1 MYKPDGRAPAR
12 LPQLLAALLGAVLV
26 AAMFVLAN
34 PAPAGAADGGAEAQ
48 FVAKIN
54 SLRAS
59 KGVGPLAVS
68 GELQGIARDWSDQ
81 MVANGAISHNQSY
94 SGQVS
99 ADWRKL
105 GENVGVGSDVDVLM
119 NAFINS
125 PAHYKNLVDPEYNYI
140 GVGVSYDS
148 SGRMYTTHDFMR
160 MDDAGASSSP
170 APAPAEPAPAPAPT
184 NRTAPPVDAAPAP
197 TQSAA
202 AESAPVEPAAAATAP
217 ATSTR
222 VRTVLTALRVNG
234 N

>member
-1 MYKPDGRAPAR
+1 MV
-12 LPQLLAALLGAVLV
+12 AALLGAVLV
-26 AAMFVLAN
+26 AAMFLLAN

-48 FVAKIN
+48 FVARIN

-59 KGVGPLAVS
+59 KGVGPLAVY
-68 GELQGIARDWSDQ
+68 GELQGIARNWSDQ
-81 MVANGAISHNQSY
+81 MVANGEISHNPNY
-94 SGQVS
+94 AGQVS

-125 PAHYKNLVDPEYNYI
+125 PAHYKNLVDPQYNYI
-140 GVGVSYDS
+140 GVGVTYDA

-160 MDDAGASSSP
+160 MDDAS
-170 APAPAEPAPAPAPT
+170 APSNPDPAPAPAPDPT
-184 NRTAPPVDAAPAP
+184 PAPRKKSAPPVDAAASAP
-197 TQSAA
+197 TQSAP
-202 AESAPVEPAAAATAP
+202 AESAPVEPSAPPTAP

>member
-1 MYKPDGRAPAR
+1 MRKPDGRAPAR

-34 PAPAGAADGGAEAQ
+34 PAPAGAADSGAEAQ
-48 FVAKIN
+48 FVARIN

-59 KGVGPLAVS
+59 KGVGPLTVY
-68 GELQGIARDWSDQ
+68 GELQGIARNWTDQ
-81 MVANGAISHNQSY
+81 MVANGSISHNPNY
-94 SGQVS
+94 SSQVS

-119 NAFINS
+119 KAFINS

-140 GVGVSYDS
+140 GVGVSYDA
-148 SGRMYTTHDFMR
+148 SGRMFTTHDFMR
-160 MDDAGASSSP
+160 MDDASAPSNPDP
-170 APAPAEPAPAPAPT
+170 APDPAPAPAPRK
-184 NRTAPPVDAAPAP
+184 RTAPPVDAASAP
-197 TQSAA
+197 TQSAP
-202 AESAPVEPAAAATAP
+202 AESAPVEPPAPPIAP